1 MQALHL
7 TLILPLSDL
16 RQVRSVSG
24 DTVLDEIG
32 LARVAT
38 GNFLTLGTFCFCA
51 IKKRR
56 IMGQQGVG

>member
-7 TLILPLSDL
+7 TLILSLSDL

-38 GNFLTLGTFCFCA
+38 RELFDIGNLLFLCY
-51 IKKRR
+51 
-56 IMGQQGVG
+56 